1 MRTPLMFQPM
11 GISGGTNRGCLV
23 TVTKVFNTLLT
34 QPSVPQVLPCY
45 PNPVLRDFEDHVKKK
60 KIFKSFWKM
69 SSHFVHF
76 CNVNKP
82 LQEI

>member
-1 MRTPLMFQPM
+1 MFQPM

-45 PNPVLRDFEDHVKKK
+45 PNPVLRNFEDHVKQ
-60 KIFKSFWKM
+60 
-69 SSHFVHF
+69 
-76 CNVNKP
+76 N
-82 LQEI
+82 